1 MNRLPGS
8 RPGGQGSSYPFWLV
22 RRPGV
27 KLPTVGPSTPQRS
40 SRSRSYADVVFS
52 IRVTRP
58 QNTTERYWNVA
69 QTFVTW
75 VSLVLPFVLKL
86 TGAITWSW
94 WWVALSP
101 IWMSAA
107 LQTLL
112 VTGWAVLA
120 PRRLKPW
127 HAE

>member
-1 MNRLPGS
+1 
-8 RPGGQGSSYPFWLV
+8 
-22 RRPGV
+22 
-27 KLPTVGPSTPQRS
+27 
-40 SRSRSYADVVFS
+40 VFS

-58 QNTTERYWNVA
+58 QNSAERYWNVA
-69 QTFVTW
+69 QTVVTW

-86 TGAITWSW
+86 TGVITWSW

-107 LQTLL
+107 SQALL